1 MSKLKA
7 TIAGAGLI
15 AGKKHIPA
23 FLKQHGKVELVALCD
38 LNLQAAQKTAN
49 DFGIRKTYGD
59 FSELLSKEQP
69 DLVDICTPPGTHAR
83 LAVEA
88 MKHGC
93 HVLIE
98 KPMALTVVDC
108 DKIVNASRQYKVKV
122 CVAHSDLFYYPF
134 IKAREVVR
142 NGGIGEFRGMRIF
155 LSTPTDYMTS
165 HKEHWVHK
173 LPGGVIGETGPHVA
187 YMTLAFIKP
196 VREVQVKTAKILEY
210 PWSQAEDYRID
221 LIGDK
226 AISSVTLAYASDQWM
241 ARLDI
246 LGSEGTLLL
255 DLQSLSFVR
264 YSRLDLNPSHIGL
277 SVLRESWQSLF
288 GTITNGIRFLT
299 GSLRSTHDVL
309 VGAFVDSIITGTEP
323 PVPAEEG
330 REAVRVVNMIID
342 SLSEKYGPAL
352 TEEPESRIWGENHRE
367 KPTC

>member
-1 MSKLKA
+1 MAKLKA
-7 TIAGAGLI
+7 AIAGAGLI
-15 AGKKHIPA
+15 ASKKHIPA
-23 FLKQHGKVELVALCD
+23 FLKQDGKVELVALCD
-38 LNLQAAQKTAN
+38 LNLQAAQKAAN
-49 DFGIRKTYGD
+49 NFGIREAYSD
-59 FSELLSKEQP
+59 FSEMLSNEKP

-98 KPMALTVVDC
+98 KPMALTVPDC
-108 DKIVNASRQYKVKV
+108 DEIVSASQQYKAKV

-134 IKAREVVR
+134 IKAREVVK

-165 HKEHWVHK
+165 QKEHWAHK

-187 YMTLAFIKP
+187 YMTLAFINP
-196 VREVQVKTAKILEY
+196 VREVQVKAAKRLEY

-226 AISSVTLAYASDQWM
+226 AISSVTLAYASNQWM

-255 DLQSLSFVR
+255 DLQSLSFAKYKRSALTRGHVA
-264 YSRLDLNPSHIGL
+264 L
-277 SVLRESWQSLF
+277 SAIKESSQSFLC
-288 GTITNGIRFLT
+288 TITNGVRFLT

-309 VGAFVDSIITGTEP
+309 VGAFVDSIIKRTEP
-323 PVPAEEG
+323 PVTAEEG
-330 REAVRVVNMIID
+330 REAVRVTRMIVER
-342 SLSEKYGPAL
+342 LHEKL
-352 TEEPESRIWGENHRE
+352 V
-367 KPTC
+367 